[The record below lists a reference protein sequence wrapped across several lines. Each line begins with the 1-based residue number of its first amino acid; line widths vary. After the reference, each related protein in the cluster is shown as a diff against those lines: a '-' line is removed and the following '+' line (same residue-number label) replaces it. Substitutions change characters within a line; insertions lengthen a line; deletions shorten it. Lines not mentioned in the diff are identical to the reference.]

1 MTHATH
7 TPGPWKLRRAETS
20 LEHDFILQAGP
31 HTIAWSVPRA
41 DRSNTSKKS
50 VHIANA
56 RLIAAAPEL
65 LAALQDM
72 LERYAGDIDEAQAL
86 GTPFAEAALADYR
99 RAQKAV
105 AKATGGAA

>member
-7 TPGPWKLRRAETS
+7 TPGPWKLRRAETV
-20 LEHDFILQAGP
+20 LEHDFILRAGP

-41 DRSNTSKKS
+41 DRNNTRKKS

-65 LAALQDM
+65 LEALK
-72 LERYAGDIDEAQAL
+72 LIANAENSAL
-86 GTPFAEAALADYR
+86 DLAYCKGIARATIAKVSGETP
-99 RAQKAV
+99 
-105 AKATGGAA
+105 